1 VEKKRHQKH
10 KRKEHGP
17 LTFGND
23 GFLKKRKTAFLAGET
38 PHAGI
43 CRGSIM
49 VSLLS
54 LFVPFRFSVRVL
66 GLLCLGYRLAG
77 QEMLWWLDW

>member
-1 VEKKRHQKH
+1 MMGSSKK
-10 KRKEHGP
+10 E
-17 LTFGND
+17 
-23 GFLKKRKTAFLAGET
+23 KTAFLAGET
-38 PHAGI
+38 PHAGT
-43 CRGSIM
+43 IM

-77 QEMLWWLDW
+77 QAMLW